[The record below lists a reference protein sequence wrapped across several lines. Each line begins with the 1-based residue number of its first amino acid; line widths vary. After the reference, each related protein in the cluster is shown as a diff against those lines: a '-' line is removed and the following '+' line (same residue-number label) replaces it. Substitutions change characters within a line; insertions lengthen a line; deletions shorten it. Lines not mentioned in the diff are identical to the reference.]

1 MEADLLGDLARR
13 RKQTDEQLA
22 EMVSAD
28 TIEVVL
34 AFTPGLDQS
43 RNAEQ
48 SEMVADGGL
57 TLAESIAEIRDVQL
71 VVLRQEEK
79 NAEPGLVAKQLE
91 DLSKFAYGLLG
102 DLRHDIKGAGRP
114 RAALLNRF
122 A

>member
-114 RAALLNRF
+114 RAAL
-122 A
+122 